1 MLRKI
6 QPGAESSGSAAVR
19 GKFRR
24 RGRAEQRGQTEED
37 VDEYQKLADE
47 ELIQKLRGG
56 DERIMDYILEKYKPL
71 VLRKANAMF
80 LIGGD
85 TDDLIQEGMIG
96 LFKAI
101 RDYRSDREASFF
113 HFAELCINR
122 QLYSAVE
129 ASNRKKHVPLN
140 TYVSFYSQT
149 TEEGKSLAETL
160 LTDQMDDPEQLVIE
174 QENFTAF
181 WEQLR
186 EQLSAL
192 ERQVLDAYLEG
203 KNYRQIAEELGKSP
217 KTIDNALSRIK
228 GKIRQR

>member
-6 QPGAESSGSAAVR
+6 QPGAERLGGIAGQR
-19 GKFRR
+19 GK
-24 RGRAEQRGQTEED
+24 TEED

-47 ELIQKLRGG
+47 ELIQKLREG

-101 RDYRSDREASFF
+101 RDYRSDRETSFF

-217 KTIDNALSRIK
+217 KTIHNALSRIK